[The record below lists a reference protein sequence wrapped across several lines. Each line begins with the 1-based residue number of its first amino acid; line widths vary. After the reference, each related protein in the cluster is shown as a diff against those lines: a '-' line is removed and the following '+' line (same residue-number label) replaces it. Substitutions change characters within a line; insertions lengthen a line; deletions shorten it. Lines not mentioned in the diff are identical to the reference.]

1 MLERSIQSS
10 IKTQLSK
17 KGCLVYK
24 FDSPG
29 NAGVPD
35 LIVIAPFGVY
45 FLEVKTTT
53 GRLTKLQE
61 HQHER
66 MRAAGALVYVVRS
79 TEAAEAA
86 HAEAETV
93 LSHRKIDCF

>member
-10 IKTQLSK
+10 IKTKLSK

-45 FLEVKTTT
+45 FLEVKTAT

-61 HQHER
+61 HMHAK

-86 HAEAETV
+86 HAEAETIIRDRQAD
-93 LSHRKIDCF
+93 LR

>member
-10 IKTQLSK
+10 IKTKLSK

-35 LIVIAPFGVY
+35 LIVIAPLGVY
-45 FLEVKTTT
+45 FLEVKTAT

-79 TEAAEAA
+79 TEAADAA
-86 HAEAETV
+86 HAEAQTV
-93 LSHRKIDCF
+93 IRDRVVDCF